1 MDPDPLR
8 DPRDA
13 ALQPTPEEV
22 EAWASRER
30 KRREAWMAGPTEHE
44 RHEWARRYRRRS
56 PLGFGEARLGP
67 TDDEVAEWAEREHKR
82 RQAWLAGP
90 TDEEK
95 REWAH
100 RSRETAVV
108 AGRQTELLPTQEEI
122 DAWADEERR
131 RRQAW
136 LAGPT
141 EYEKQRW
148 IRRQTGRFWEGM
160 PIPGGWEPDTELV
173 DSAERL
179 LRDAELAAK
188 GSIDVLLRA
197 PFAVWSYLVR
207 SGRRFEQEGYQPPP
221 RRRVR
226 F

>member
-1 MDPDPLR
+1 MDPELR
-8 DPRDA
+8 DPRDET
-13 ALQPTPEEV
+13 LQPAPEEV

-30 KRREAWMAGPTEHE
+30 KRREAWSTGPTEHE

-56 PLGFGEARLGP
+56 ALGFTESRLGP
-67 TDDEVAEWAEREHKR
+67 TDEDVTEWAAREHKR

-90 TDEEK
+90 SDEE
-95 REWAH
+95 RRAWAH
-100 RSRETAVV
+100 RSRE
-108 AGRQTELLPTQEEI
+108 AGFGEGPETEPTQEEI
-122 DAWADEERR
+122 EAWAEEERR
-131 RRQAW
+131 RRRAW

-141 EYEKQRW
+141 ENEKRRW
-148 IRRQTGRFWEGM
+148 IRRQTGRFGEGM
-160 PIPGGWEPDTELV
+160 SERWQPDLELV

>member
-1 MDPDPLR
+1 MDPYPLR
-8 DPRDA
+8 DPRDE
-13 ALQPTPEEV
+13 ALQPAPEEV
-22 EAWASRER
+22 EAWATRER
-30 KRREAWMAGPTEHE
+30 KRREAWIAGPTEHE
-44 RHEWARRYRRRS
+44 RQEWARRHHRRAT
-56 PLGFGEARLGP
+56 LGFGDARLGP
-67 TDDEVAEWAEREHKR
+67 TDEEVAEWAEREHHR

-100 RSRETAVV
+100 RSHET
-108 AGRQTELLPTQEEI
+108 GFGPDRQTELLPTQDEV
-122 DAWADEERR
+122 DAWAEEERR

-141 EYEKQRW
+141 QDEKRRW
-148 IRRQTGRFWEGM
+148 IRRQTGRRWEGA
-160 PIPGGWEPDTELV
+160 PVRWEPDPELV

-197 PFAVWSYLVR
+197 PFAIWSYLVR

>member
-1 MDPDPLR
+1 MDPYPLR
-8 DPRDA
+8 DPRDE
-13 ALQPTPEEV
+13 ALQPAPEEV

-30 KRREAWMAGPTEHE
+30 KRREAWIAGPTEHE
-44 RHEWARRYRRRS
+44 RHEWAHRYRQRAR
-56 PLGFGEARLGP
+56 LGFGDARLGP
-67 TDDEVAEWAEREHKR
+67 TDEEIAEWAEREHHR

-100 RSRETAVV
+100 RSHET
-108 AGRQTELLPTQEEI
+108 GFGPDRQTELLPTQDEI
-122 DAWADEERR
+122 DAWAEQERR

-141 EYEKQRW
+141 QDEKRRW
-148 IRRQTGRFWEGM
+148 VRRQTGRRWGGTA
-160 PIPGGWEPDTELV
+160 GGWEPDPELV

-197 PFAVWSYLVR
+197 PFAIWSYLVR
-207 SGRRFEQEGYQPPP
+207 SGRRFEQEGYEPPP

>member
-1 MDPDPLR
+1 MDPHPLR
-8 DPRDA
+8 DPRDET
-13 ALQPTPEEV
+13 LQPAPEEV
-22 EAWASRER
+22 EAWSARER
-30 KRREAWMAGPTEHE
+30 KRREAWLAGPTEHE
-44 RHEWARRYRRRS
+44 RHEWARSYRRRS
-56 PLGFGEARLGP
+56 ALGFSEARLGP
-67 TDDEVAEWAEREHKR
+67 TDEEVAEWAAGEHKR

-90 TDEEK
+90 SDEEK

-100 RSRETAVV
+100 RAREADVGEGPEAV
-108 AGRQTELLPTQEEI
+108 LLPTHEEV
-122 DAWADEERR
+122 DAWAEEERR
-131 RRQAW
+131 RRRAW

-141 EYEKQRW
+141 ENEKRRW
-148 IRRQTGRFWEGM
+148 IRKQTGRFWEGM
-160 PIPGGWEPDTELV
+160 SGRWEPDRELV

-197 PFAVWSYLVR
+197 PFALWSYLVR
-207 SGRRFEQEGYQPPP
+207 SGRRFEQEGYEPPP